1 MRWRPWSPNTGR
13 SHRSASPA
21 RRIPRRRGNTF
32 PDLDIRTS
40 RLLLRELRETD
51 VPEVV
56 AGASDEVTQRW
67 LPLPWP
73 YTEHHATMFVTRLA
87 PAMRVSGHGTVRAL
101 EYDGNFAG
109 VIDLKRTDWTAR
121 VTEIGYWTMPGFRG
135 LGLTTEAA
143 SAITRWALADL
154 GFERVELRV
163 PPENRASN
171 RVAVKSGF
179 ALEGILRNAG
189 QIRAGR
195 VDLAVYSRIRA
206 DLTE

>member
-1 MRWRPWSPNTGR
+1 MP
-13 SHRSASPA
+13 H
-21 RRIPRRRGNTF
+21 RRGRTF
-32 PDLDIRTS
+32 PDLDIRTD

-73 YTEHHATMFVTRLA
+73 YTEQHATLFVTRLA
-87 PAMRVSGHGTVRAL
+87 PALRVSGHGVVRVL
-101 EYDGNFAG
+101 EYDGYFAG

-121 VTEIGYWTMPGFRG
+121 VTEIGYWSMPGFRG
-135 LGLTTEAA
+135 LGLATEAA
-143 SAITRWALADL
+143 SALTRWALEDL

-163 PPENRASN
+163 PPGNLASN

-179 ALEGILRNAG
+179 VLEGVARNAG
-189 QIRAGR
+189 QVRTGR
-195 VDLAVYSRIRA
+195 VDLAIYSRIRS
-206 DLTE
+206 DPGQSGMR

>member
-1 MRWRPWSPNTGR
+1 M
-13 SHRSASPA
+13 
-21 RRIPRRRGNTF
+21 
-32 PDLDIRTS
+32 DIRTG

-51 VPEVV
+51 VPEVT

-73 YTEHHATMFVTRLA
+73 YTEQHAAIFVTRLA
-87 PAMRVSGHGTVRAL
+87 PAMRASGHGMVRAL
-101 EYDGNFAG
+101 EYDGYFAG

-143 SAITRWALADL
+143 SALTTWALERL

-163 PPENRASN
+163 PPGNLASN

-179 ALEGILRNAG
+179 VLEGVARNAG
-189 QIRAGR
+189 KVRTGR
-195 VDLAVYSRIRA
+195 VDLAVYSRIRS
-206 DLTE
+206 DPDQTGIR